1 MHNEDVVHG
10 DLKGVRFQLHS
21 CLAHNLLCPQAN
33 ILIKPDGH
41 ACLADFSL
49 LTMAPDKSTF
59 ISSYVQGGTI
69 QWMSPELIAPEN
81 FKSNGHPTK
90 ASDCYAL
97 GMVIFE
103 VLSGK
108 TAFFPH
114 GNHLVIKK
122 VLDGERPER
131 PEGEGGALFTDTIWE
146 ILKLC
151 WKHKPGERTNAEAV
165 LPCLERTLLQPSSE
179 MDGTGTR
186 PDASGPGTFSPFPE
200 GLGLTFNRL
209 CDMTAPGGTTPGET
223 EGDSNSGCCSNC
235 VIV

>member
-49 LTMAPDKSTF
+49 LTMAPDRSTF
-59 ISSYVQGGTI
+59 ISSYVKGGTI

-81 FKSNGHPTK
+81 FKSNGRPTK

-103 VLSGK
+103 VLSGE
-108 TAFFPH
+108 TPFSPN
-114 GNHLVIKK
+114 GNPLIIKK

-131 PEGEGGALFTDTIWE
+131 PGGEGGALFTDSIWE

-151 WKHKPGERTNAEAV
+151 WKPEPDERTNAEAV
-165 LPCLERTLLQPSSE
+165 LPCLERTSLQLSST

-186 PDASGPGTFSPFPE
+186 PGASGPGTFSPFPE

-209 CDMTAPGGTTPGET
+209 CDMTAPGTTPGET